1 MSSLGTEPLPSNCP
15 GNRPRGAD
23 GTRTER
29 PANGDATLLS
39 LSAKERL
46 HPTRN
51 SILSLLILAGPL
63 LHGRICYNT
72 WTNEIKKGASVIY
85 SKFLGIFC
93 LACLSAWRVTA
104 APPADICG
112 PFPIL
117 SAPYEEDGALDV
129 ETLVREAR
137 HVASSGVAGFI
148 WAQSNDTVD
157 LLTVEEKK
165 TSFTALAKTF
175 AGSPVYVTL
184 GCQGRDTSDMETL
197 ARHVEELAV
206 AYPTTKLLIAC
217 RPPLDARSQD
227 DLERYYRR
235 LAAIARRP
243 VIIQTYAAD
252 NVPNPSSELLLRL
265 ARERPDVFGWIKEET
280 GEADA
285 DTRMRTECA
294 APEVKTVFS
303 AWGSWGWV
311 RQHRTFGTR
320 GVISERAAYASEL
333 MEVWRALNAKDDK
346 RVDEIWKK
354 YVNMLLLKKI
364 LPGGEHRNFSLYV
377 LNRLGVF
384 KNMVSRE
391 YVDEKKTPGKWK
403 LSTRTFTDSEIAEI
417 ERRWKEL
424 REVAAPK
431 DKLDVVV
438 IYYPHWHAYPK
449 GDEWFHKGFD
459 EWEFCR
465 TARKLFPGHKVPI
478 EPIFGF
484 IDESKPENVEK
495 EIALAAD
502 AGITVFMYD
511 WYWYDGQMTMQEALE
526 QGFLK
531 ARNRDRL
538 KFCLMWCYHDRGD
551 PFRTDPRKP
560 RRMLMPL
567 ARTEEEFLG
576 CIRYAA
582 KSFFVQPNH
591 WTRDGKPFF
600 SIYNATAFMKDRGGV
615 DGTRRALDKAR
626 DIARAAGFAGICLL
640 SGDGAV
646 RAEGRR
652 GTRGGRFRR
661 ARGLRALAGTGSGSA
676 RRQERRHDLLRL
688 RHDLSVGP
696 PEALDGNSPGVCA
709 VHSRRLGRAGCLAA
723 LPAGRAFPLEDDC
736 LSVRRHRHE
745 QYARSLWAYSQDG
758 PGNDAGRSKEA
769 WCNTHIRLERIHRG
783 RLHRPDAL
791 ERGRTSQGR
800 RESLWEVRANR
811 IMKTLNVK
819 HPRVA
824 LQIEKN
830 RAHGRALQE
839 GIADYAL
846 EQTDWRLELVDP
858 EILQDVAGISASSI
872 SSPASPRSSR

>member
-1 MSSLGTEPLPSNCP
+1 M
-15 GNRPRGAD
+15 
-23 GTRTER
+23 
-29 PANGDATLLS
+29 
-39 LSAKERL
+39 
-46 HPTRN
+46 
-51 SILSLLILAGPL
+51 
-63 LHGRICYNT
+63 
-72 WTNEIKKGASVIY
+72 IY
-85 SKFLGIFC
+85 GKFFGIFC
-93 LACLSAWRVTA
+93 FACLSAWSVGA
-104 APPADICG
+104 ASPADIRG

-148 WAQSNDTVD
+148 WAQSNDAVD

-165 TSFTALAKTF
+165 TSFTALAKAF
-175 AGSPVYVTL
+175 ASSPVYVAL
-184 GCQGRDTSDMETL
+184 GCQGRDTADMETL
-197 ARHVEELAV
+197 ARHVEELAD

-285 DTRMRTECA
+285 DTRMQVECA

-303 AWGSWGWV
+303 AWGSWGWI
-311 RQHRTFGTR
+311 RQHRAFGTR
-320 GVISERAAYASEL
+320 GVISERAAYAPEL
-333 MEVWRALNAKDDK
+333 MEIWRALNAKDDK
-346 RVDEIWKK
+346 RVDAIWKK
-354 YVNMLLLKKI
+354 YVNMLLLKKV

-403 LSTRTFTDSEIAEI
+403 LSTRSFTESEIAEI

-424 REVAAPK
+424 REAAAPK

-449 GDEWFHKGFD
+449 GDEWFHKGFN

-478 EPIFGF
+478 EPLFGF

-495 EIALAAD
+495 EIGLAAD

-560 RRMLMPL
+560 MRMLMPL
-567 ARTEEEFLG
+567 ARTEDEFLG

-582 KSFFVQPNH
+582 KNFFGQPNH

-600 SIYNATAFMKDRGGV
+600 SIYNAPAFMKDRGGV

-626 DIARAAGFAGICLL
+626 DIARAAGFAGICFQAM
-640 SGDGAV
+640 G
-646 RAEGRR
+646 
-652 GTRGGRFRR
+652 
-661 ARGLRALAGTGSGSA
+661 
-676 RRQERRHDLLRL
+676 
-688 RHDLSVGP
+688 
-696 PEALDGNSPGVCA
+696 
-709 VHSRRLGRAGCLAA
+709 
-723 LPAGRAFPLEDDC
+723 PAGRKGAEELVAAGFDVLGDYG
-736 LSVRRHRHE
+736 LSQGLVPEARAAKRNGTIFYD
-745 QYARSLWAYSQDG
+745 YAATCPSAHLKRWTEIRQASAPYV
-758 PGNDAGRSKEA
+758 PGVSAGR
-769 WCNTHIRLERIHRG
+769 
-783 RLHRPDAL
+783 D
-791 ERGRTSQGR
+791 
-800 RESLWEVRANR
+800 
-811 IMKTLNVK
+811 
-819 HPRVA
+819 
-824 LQIEKN
+824 
-830 RAHGRALQE
+830 
-839 GIADYAL
+839 
-846 EQTDWRLELVDP
+846 
-858 EILQDVAGISASSI
+858 
-872 SSPASPRSSR
+872 ASPRCRLDEPFPWKTIAYPYDGIATNNTPEAFGRILKTARETTLADPKKPAAVLIYGWNEYTEGGYIAPTRLNGDGHLRAVEKVFGRNKPGHAGTE